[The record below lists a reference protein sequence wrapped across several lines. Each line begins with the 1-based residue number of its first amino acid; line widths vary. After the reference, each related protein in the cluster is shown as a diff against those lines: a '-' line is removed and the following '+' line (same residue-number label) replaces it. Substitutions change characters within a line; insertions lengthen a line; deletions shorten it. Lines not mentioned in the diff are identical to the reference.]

1 MGVESGARHAKWADL
16 RPARVGG
23 ISNALGAIVVF
34 LFIFFLAPRTLSH
47 KEWEHALR
55 GNAIAFAVFTP
66 AGLLIG
72 RTWTARVFR
81 PIMDWLREEHPATD
95 AEGRLLLSYPLR
107 FALIAGLIWGA
118 AAVFLTAVNLALDV
132 PNPAPVA
139 VMIILGG
146 VTASAVE
153 FLLVERVLRQA
164 TARALAGSAPPGG
177 RTPGVGLRLIM
188 AWLLATAVP
197 LLGVVAFS
205 IAEFT
210 SPKIEAHQVVVA
222 SLFLVGVALVIGL
235 LAIRFAARSVSDP
248 VTEVSSAFERV
259 ESGDFDVA
267 VPVTDADEVGVLQA
281 GFNRMVAGL
290 AERERMRDLF
300 GRHVGDDVARAAMDG
315 DMRLGG
321 EVREVGGLFLD
332 IVGSTSL
339 AAERP
344 PEEVVSLL
352 NAFFAIVVEVT
363 EAHNGLVNKFEGDA
377 ALCVFGPPT
386 SCDAPAG
393 AALCAGRELRDR
405 LRPEIPDVDY
415 GIGVSFGAAVAGNVG
430 AERRFEYTVI
440 GDPVNE
446 GARLCELAKRQPER
460 LLASESALA
469 SAREGGANRW
479 ALGGAVT
486 LRGRPEATR
495 LATVPA

>member
-1 MGVESGARHAKWADL
+1 MESGRSLARWTYNRLD
-16 RPARVGG
+16 RVGG
-23 ISNALGAIVVF
+23 ISNALGAVVVF

-47 KEWEHALR
+47 KEWVHALR

-72 RTWTARVFR
+72 RTWTARVFA
-81 PIMDWLREEHPATD
+81 PIMDWLREERSATD
-95 AEGRLLLSYPLR
+95 TERRLLLSYPLR
-107 FALIAGLIWGA
+107 FALIAGLIWVA
-118 AAVFLTAVNLALDV
+118 AAVFFTVVNLALGV
-132 PNPAPVA
+132 RTAA
-139 VMIILGG
+139 SAGIMIVLGG
-146 VTASAVE
+146 VTATAVE

-164 TARALAGSAPPGG
+164 TARALAGAAPPGG

-205 IAEFT
+205 VASLTNSKF
-210 SPKIEAHQVVVA
+210 EADQVVVA
-222 SLFLVGVALVIGL
+222 SLFLVGTALVVGL
-235 LAIRFAARSVSDP
+235 LAIRVAARSVSDP
-248 VTEVSSAFERV
+248 VTEVSRALQRV
-259 ESGDFDVA
+259 EGGDFDVS
-267 VPVTDADEVGVLQA
+267 VPVTDANEVGVLQA
-281 GFNRMVAGL
+281 GFNRMVTGL

-315 DMRLGG
+315 EVRLGG
-321 EVREVGGLFLD
+321 EVREVGVLFLD

-377 ALCVFGPPT
+377 ALCVFGAPT
-386 SCDAPAG
+386 SCDDPAG
-393 AALCAGRELRDR
+393 DALRAGRELRDR
-405 LRPEIPDVDY
+405 LRAEVPDVDY
-415 GIGVSFGAAVAGNVG
+415 GIGVSFGSAVAGNVG

-446 GARLCELAKRQPER
+446 GARLCELAKSRPER
-460 LLASESALA
+460 LLASEAALG
-469 SAREGGANRW
+469 SARDGEARLW
-479 ALGGAVT
+479 DLGEEIT

-495 LATVPA
+495 LATVPD

>member
-1 MGVESGARHAKWADL
+1 MAVESGASLARWTYARLD
-16 RPARVGG
+16 RVGG
-23 ISNALGAIVVF
+23 ISNGLGAVVVF

-47 KEWEHALR
+47 KDWEHALL

-72 RTWTARVFR
+72 RTWTARVFA
-81 PIMDWLREEHPATD
+81 PITHWLREERPATD
-95 AEGRLLLSYPLR
+95 DERRLLLSYPLR
-107 FALIAGLIWGA
+107 FALIAGLLWVTA
-118 AAVFLTAVNLALDV
+118 AAFFTGVNLGLGV
-132 PNPAPVA
+132 PTVAPVA
-139 VMIILGG
+139 ITILLGG
-146 VTASAVE
+146 VTATAVE

-164 TARALAGSAPPGG
+164 TGRALAGAAPPGG
-177 RTPGVGLRLIM
+177 RTPGVGLRLTM

-205 IAEFT
+205 VAELT
-210 SPKIEAHQVVVA
+210 SAKIDARQVVVA
-222 SLFLVGVALVIGL
+222 SLFLVGVALAIGL
-235 LAIRFAARSVSDP
+235 LAIRVAARSVSDP
-248 VTEVSSAFERV
+248 VREVSRAFERV
-259 ESGDFDVA
+259 QGGDFNA
-267 VPVTDADEVGVLQA
+267 SVPVTDANEVGVLQA

-300 GRHVGDDVARAAMDG
+300 GRHVGDDVARAALDG
-315 DMRLGG
+315 DMKLGG
-321 EVREVGGLFLD
+321 EVREVGVLFLD

-363 EAHNGLVNKFEGDA
+363 EAHHGLVNKFEGDA
-377 ALCVFGPPT
+377 ALCVFGAPT
-386 SCDAPAG
+386 SRDDPAG
-393 AALCAGRELRDR
+393 DALCAGRELRDR
-405 LRPEIPDVDY
+405 LRADVPDVDY
-415 GIGVSFGAAVAGNVG
+415 GIGVSFGDAVAGNVG

-446 GARLCELAKRQPER
+446 GARLCELAKQWPER
-460 LLASESALA
+460 LLASEAALRSAGTGE
-469 SAREGGANRW
+469 SECW
-479 ALGGAVT
+479 ALGESVT

>member
-1 MGVESGARHAKWADL
+1 MGVESGARLAKWTYSRLD
-16 RPARVGG
+16 RVGG
-23 ISNALGAIVVF
+23 ISNALGAVVVF

-47 KEWEHALR
+47 KEWVHALR

-66 AGLLIG
+66 AGLLTG
-72 RTWTARVFR
+72 RTWTARVFK
-81 PIMDWLREEHPATD
+81 PIMDWLREDRPATD
-95 AEGRLLLSYPLR
+95 DERRLLLSYPLR
-107 FALIAGLIWGA
+107 FALIAGLIWLV
-118 AAVFLTAVNLALDV
+118 AAVFFTAVNLALSV
-132 PNPAPVA
+132 RNVAPVA
-139 VMIILGG
+139 VMIVLGG

-164 TARALAGSAPPGG
+164 TARALAGAAPPGG

-235 LAIRFAARSVSDP
+235 LAIRVAARSVSDP
-248 VTEVSSAFERV
+248 VTEVSRAFERV
-259 ESGDFDVA
+259 EAGDFDA
-267 VPVTDADEVGVLQA
+267 SVPVTDANEVGVLQA

-321 EVREVGGLFLD
+321 EVREVGVLFLD

-377 ALCVFGPPT
+377 ALCVFGAPT
-386 SCDAPAG
+386 SCDDPAG
-393 AALCAGRELRDR
+393 DALCAGRELRDR
-405 LRPEIPDVDY
+405 LRAEIPDVDY
-415 GIGVSFGAAVAGNVG
+415 GIGVSFGSAVAGNVG

-446 GARLCELAKRQPER
+446 GARLCELAKKRPER
-460 LLASESALA
+460 LLASEAALRSAA
-469 SAREGGANRW
+469 DGEANRW
-479 ALGGAVT
+479 ALGDAVT